1 MEDFNVKT
9 KSNTTFLFFHN
20 KINDK
25 KPKSEFIRVMSNT
38 E

>member
-9 KSNTTFLFFHN
+9 KNNTTFLFCHN

-25 KPKSEFIRVMSNT
+25 KPKREYVRVMSNT